1 MTNLMHV
8 EERTVE
14 TASDACFR
22 HKDLAIIN
30 TKEKGRGVIATAFIP
45 AGTVIE
51 RSPVVP
57 VDSLSLVGTRIN
69 DHAFAWDGLE
79 AIVFGLTSFVN
90 HSHEPNCVL
99 SYDYE
104 NLFIELISKVDIKA
118 KEELTFDYVCDLW
131 FEVKD

>member
-1 MTNLMHV
+1 MTNLMRV
-8 EERTVE
+8 EERMVE
-14 TASDACFR
+14 NVSNTCFR
-22 HKDLAIIN
+22 HKDLALIN
-30 TKEKGRGVIATAFIP
+30 TKEKGRGVIATAFIS

-69 DHAFAWDGLE
+69 DHAFAWDGSE

-90 HSHEPNCVL
+90 HSNEPNCVL

-104 NLFIELISKVDIKA
+104 NLFIELVSKTGINA
-118 KEELTFDYVCDLW
+118 SEELTYDYVCDLW
-131 FEVKD
+131 FEVKE